1 MRRLNRREYQN
12 TMQELLGVT
21 VDVKSLPEDGGGG
34 AYDTSGSTQF
44 LSSDQFEQYLKMGKA
59 AVLEAFKLRENKV
72 FTSPMVFRVEP
83 EETVNPFSV
92 RSTCTSLFCAIFT
105 NCIWTGT
112 VSSNSSSRSNSRVGP
127 IP

>member
-21 VDVKSLPEDGGGG
+21 VDVEALPEDGGGG

-59 AVLEAFKLRENKV
+59 AVLEAFKRRENKV
-72 FTSPMVFRVEP
+72 FTKSHGL
-83 EETVNPFSV
+83 S
-92 RSTCTSLFCAIFT
+92 C
-105 NCIWTGT
+105 
-112 VSSNSSSRSNSRVGP
+112 
-127 IP
+127 